1 MSALP
6 NRIDKQNSKTLRAD
20 FCARLHSSWS
30 GCVLAGVAQD
40 RDSQHIILTSGPSY
54 LQLIP
59 GRWDNAHT
67 PRLQINS
74 NVVMQILVDWFHQRM
89 RSRHRVAYML
99 PMYYLQRGRI
109 AEALHAY
116 TAVKDGFQGSQ
127 GMQWCSS
134 SCSVIVLETL
144 VQPVLFCPDECLL

>member
-1 MSALP
+1 M
-6 NRIDKQNSKTLRAD
+6 
-20 FCARLHSSWS
+20 
-30 GCVLAGVAQD
+30 
-40 RDSQHIILTSGPSY
+40 
-54 LQLIP
+54 
-59 GRWDNAHT
+59 
-67 PRLQINS
+67 
-74 NVVMQILVDWFHQRM
+74 
-89 RSRHRVAYML
+89 AYML